1 MSYYYPRTIQRV
13 TTAFFTIFN
22 NMKVIRY
29 DRDGVAIKEYSV
41 PITWGPIDKHRDI
54 KLEDYN
60 DSMEAYYTTLPR
72 IAITGPNM
80 TYNGERATDVNGMRQ
95 HYSEA
100 IGLNDIDSFYSDPVP
115 APYDYNYTVHIK
127 SDSMDYMNQI
137 LENILPC
144 FNPTTYIRVKEF
156 SFLDIE
162 RDLKVL
168 MTGGANPEF
177 DPFDQG
183 EDNRRIID
191 VQLDFSVEGFMYL
204 PISNTKIIKIIDSD
218 YFIDNALVD
227 NYSTSGFEGTSAGE
241 APNDVPTSG
250 FNFSGYSESDNVYH
264 YTSANDV
271 SL

>member
-1 MSYYYPRTIQRV
+1 MSY
-13 TTAFFTIFN
+13 N
-22 NMKVIRY
+22 
-29 DRDGVAIKEYSV
+29 S
-41 PITWGPIDKHRDI
+41 
-54 KLEDYN
+54 
-60 DSMEAYYTTLPR
+60 
-72 IAITGPNM
+72 
-80 TYNGERATDVNGMRQ
+80 ERATDVNGMRQ

-100 IGLNDIDSFYSDPVP
+100 LGLNNIDTFYSDPVP

-137 LENILPC
+137 LENILPY

-168 MTGGANPEF
+168 MTGGADPEF

-183 EDNRRIID
+183 EENRRIITT
-191 VQLDFSVEGFMYL
+191 QLTFSVEGFMYL
-204 PISNTKIIKIIDSD
+204 PISNTKIIKYIDSK
-218 YFIDNALVD
+218 YFIDTALVD
-227 NYSTSGFEGTSAGE
+227 NYSTSGFEGTSAGDV
-241 APNDVPTSG
+241 PSGVPTSG
-250 FNFSGYSESDNVYH
+250 YNFSAYSEEDNVYT